1 MKAGRSARKGVDGVN
16 DSGRLRR
23 NGFDFADFLSFD
35 IRGFFPYFWR
45 IFCKQ
50 AKHIIGDLEGF
61 FEG

>member
-1 MKAGRSARKGVDGVN
+1 MAVDGVN

-35 IRGFFPYFWR
+35 IRGFLPYFWR
-45 IFCKQ
+45 IFCKR
-50 AKHIIGDLEGF
+50 AKHIIGDFEGF